1 MLQRSPEWYSA
12 RRGRPTASQINRILG
27 KETLAATKQAIES
40 YADELANE
48 IVFGID
54 ESDEVL
60 SWDMRRGIELEP
72 IAFEKFRDLKY
83 LDFIDVEKCGFFVMG
98 EGGASPDGLVGKDA
112 VLEIKVP
119 RPNKF
124 FGLVRKGY
132 DAIDQ
137 KYIDQMQMQ
146 MMCTNS
152 KRAHF
157 FNYIIFNN
165 VEMWHEIIV
174 DRDDERIDLIKSR
187 IDTVVRL
194 RDEFVEYLTKN
205 RQF

>member
-12 RRGRPTASQINRILG
+12 RKGRPTASQISRILG
-27 KETLAATKQAIES
+27 KETLATTKSALET

-54 ESDEVL
+54 EEEDFVSFDV
-60 SWDMRRGIELEP
+60 RRGIELEP
-72 IAFEKFRDLKY
+72 IAFDKFSELKF
-83 LDFIDVEKCGFFVMG
+83 LEFIDVEKCGFFVMG
-98 EGGASPDGLVGKDA
+98 ECGASPDGLVGRDA
-112 VLEIKVP
+112 VLEIKCP

-152 KRAHF
+152 VRAYF
-157 FNYIIFNN
+157 FNYIIFNGK
-165 VEMWHEIIV
+165 EMWHEIIV
-174 DRDDERIDLIKSR
+174 NRDEERIELIKKR
-187 IDTVVRL
+187 VDMVVAL
-194 RDEFVEYLTKN
+194 RDEFVEYLIKN